1 MKRIYLLKTVQHN
14 IVSYTGSIRAKD
26 LVRLARNIEVSTV
39 QEAQRPLSGTKV
51 NSVAKHVNSGDDGM
65 LPGAIIIASIKP
77 VISVHPEE
85 SLGNSDLYY
94 MDFPETD
101 LEFEEYRD
109 SIEVMDGQHRLFS
122 FREGFVLLDSDIRYD
137 FPFELY
143 LQPTLRQRRVI
154 FKVANENQDKVNA
167 NLLMWFRE
175 KLGLFSQ
182 KERTYHPLVRLLNE
196 ENASPL
202 RGRIIMGA
210 EHVKYGLKCNQL
222 IKILDKAKL
231 NTLSFRG
238 EALSEER
245 RLGLIAE
252 YLRGWQLA
260 TGCDF
265 STQDAS
271 FGPLTKISGIRYILL
286 LLPAMYEKIIA
297 EHSPLNAATFAAL
310 INRMFAMLGTTSRD
324 FFDENSQYN
333 MESQAV
339 YVFRGEGSTVAA
351 AELHANLIK
360 NMDAEIS
367 DDYNP
372 FQ

>member
-14 IVSYTGSIRAKD
+14 ITAYTGSIPARD
-26 LVRLARNIEVSTV
+26 LVRLARQIEVSTV
-39 QEAQRPLSGTKV
+39 QEAQRPLSGSKV
-51 NSVAKHVNSGDDGM
+51 SSIARHVNSGDDGM
-65 LPGAIIIASIKP
+65 LPGAIIIATVKP
-77 VISVHPEE
+77 VLTVHQEE
-85 SLGNSDLYY
+85 SLGNPNLYY
-94 MDFPETD
+94 MEFPETD
-101 LEFEEYRD
+101 REFEDYRD
-109 SIEVMDGQHRLFS
+109 AIEVMDGQHRLFS
-122 FREGFVLLDSDIRYD
+122 FREDFVLLDDDVRYD
-137 FPFELY
+137 FPVELY

-202 RGRIIMGA
+202 KGRIIMGA

-231 NTLSFRG
+231 NGLTFRG
-238 EALSEER
+238 VPLTDEQRFAV
-245 RLGLIAE
+245 LGE
-252 YLRGWQLA
+252 YLRGWQIA

-265 STQDAS
+265 STQDTS
-271 FGPLTKISGIRYILL
+271 FGPLTKISGIRYIML
-286 LLPAMYEKIIA
+286 LLPAMYEKLIT
-297 EHSPLNAATFAAL
+297 EHSPLSSSAFAAIISRL
-310 INRMFAMLGTTSRD
+310 FVLMGTTPKD
-324 FFDENSQYN
+324 FFDETSQYN
-333 MESQAV
+333 LDNQV
-339 YVFRGEGSTVAA
+339 LYVFRGEGATVAL
-351 AELHANLIK
+351 AEDHANIVK
-360 NMDAEIS
+360 NMDLQIA